1 MAGADPINRPGQQLL
16 QLRTELFEHGLFPMQ
31 SKLSA
36 NVLVNT
42 FTNLNLLSSIDY
54 KIKLVNWVEQVKTTH
69 KQPFFI
75 PLFTIVKDRLEGR
88 SVLHSWSIRHHTE
101 EETII

>member
-1 MAGADPINRPGQQLL
+1 MAGSDVGRQGQQIL

-42 FTNLNLLSSIDY
+42 FTNLDLLSSIDY
-54 KIKLVNWVEQVKTTH
+54 KIKLVNWVDQAKRHIPDMTEQDANIYFVTYKALLDEIDC
-69 KQPFFI
+69 P
-75 PLFTIVKDRLEGR
+75 
-88 SVLHSWSIRHHTE
+88 S
-101 EETII
+101 

>member
-1 MAGADPINRPGQQLL
+1 MAGTDTPNKAPAPL
-16 QLRTELFEHGLFPMQ
+16 QLRTELFEHALYPMQ

-54 KIKLVNWVEQVKTTH
+54 KIKLVNWV
-69 KQPFFI
+69 
-75 PLFTIVKDRLEGR
+75 D
-88 SVLHSWSIRHHTE
+88 
-101 EETII
+101 